1 MQIAGI
7 KGMKVMKPNE
17 GLLMFRERA
26 IQFYKMYEK
35 IFIAMAKFITV
46 IYMLIEINSTIG
58 YAPILTRGYIIGVI
72 ACVGALLPIQYIMI
86 VSMLIISI
94 HLLSFNLLIGLG
106 MSLICLCL
114 YVFYIRLYPK
124 ESLIIVLT
132 ILAFKLNL
140 HYAVPIIAGL
150 FGGFQIVIAILIG
163 ILGVFSIHCIEPI
176 VQVALKSED
185 SLRLCLD
192 SLDIVVT
199 QVFQNPT
206 MLATMSILLVV
217 FCIVFIVK
225 RQMIDYA
232 PYIGIV
238 IGGAMNM
245 LGFVIAILFLNVQVN
260 VLLMVVMSILSVVL
274 ASIIQFMSKTLD
286 YSRSETVQFEDED
299 NFYFVKV
306 VPKIKA
312 QADYTKIEKIYTGHN
327 KKEVVEIEE

>member
-1 MQIAGI
+1 
-7 KGMKVMKPNE
+7 MKEMKPNE
-17 GLLMFRERA
+17 SLLMFRERA

-58 YAPILTRGYIIGVI
+58 YAPLLTRGYMIGVI
-72 ACVGALLPIQYIMI
+72 ACIGAVLPIQYIMI
-86 VSMLIISI
+86 GAMFIITI
-94 HLLSFNLLIGLG
+94 HLLSFNLFIGLG
-106 MSLICLCL
+106 MGLICLCL
-114 YVFYIRLYPK
+114 YIFYIRLYPR
-124 ESLIIVLT
+124 ESLVIILT
-132 ILAFKLNL
+132 ILAFRLNL

-150 FGGFQIVIAILIG
+150 FGGFQVVVAILIG
-163 ILGVFSIHCIEPI
+163 ILSVFSIQCIEPI
-176 VQVALKSED
+176 VQVALKAED
-185 SLRLCLD
+185 SLKLCLD
-192 SLDIVVT
+192 SLNIIGT
-199 QVFQNPT
+199 QVVQNPT

-232 PYIGIV
+232 PYMAIV

-260 VLLMVVMSILSVVL
+260 VLLMVVMSILSVVI
-274 ASIIQFMSKTLD
+274 ASIIQFMSKSLD

-306 VPKIKA
+306 VPKIKV
-312 QADYTKIEKIYTGHN
+312 QVDCTKIEKIYTGHN
-327 KKEVVEIEE
+327 KQDAMEIEE